1 VKKIR
6 ICFPTQQKE
15 LLACP
20 LFIKEISK
28 SIVSAGKSWQLVRHV
43 PVLFSMMSEIRRHP
57 DINVPG
63 GSTDDRGFKHL
74 LTDLCRVNLAGDFVF
89 RGHISRYF

>member
-1 VKKIR
+1 MKKIR

-63 GSTDDRGFKHL
+63 GSTDDSL
-74 LTDLCRVNLAGDFVF
+74 NIC
-89 RGHISRYF
+89 

>member
-1 VKKIR
+1 
-6 ICFPTQQKE
+6 
-15 LLACP
+15 
-20 LFIKEISK
+20 
-28 SIVSAGKSWQLVRHV
+28 
-43 PVLFSMMSEIRRHP
+43 MSEIRRHP

-74 LTDLCRVNLAGDFVF
+74 PTDLCRDNLAGDFVF